1 VNWWR
6 GFFRIVLVVS
16 LSFSFFLSFLSI
28 PGEHFSTE
36 MVDED
41 AANQLIEHYKQAF
54 PADSSYI
61 DSVVAEDGLLSAG
74 RALSR
79 LGSPELVQE
88 ANRRVNRGLNDES
101 QILKDL
107 AQGWRLEQAMETRSN
122 LTRLHLSLFHWL
134 SRWGFSDAVVNVLG
148 VLGVFFVPLMCGGFF
163 YLFVRAVVAFV
174 KVVVA
179 FVWSGFQENKEL

>member
-1 VNWWR
+1 MNWWR

-41 AANQLIEHYKQAF
+41 AANQLIEQYKQAF

-122 LTRLHLSLFHWL
+122 LTCLHLLLFHWL
-134 SRWGFSDAVVNVLG
+134 SRWGFSDTVVNVLG
-148 VLGVFFVPLMCGGFF
+148 ILGVF
-163 YLFVRAVVAFV
+163 LFP
-174 KVVVA
+174 
-179 FVWSGFQENKEL
+179 